1 VNWLKRAAFGL
12 AGRCIAFR
20 RKSAQP
26 ILYLTFDD
34 GPHELHTPALLEVLA
49 RLGVRASFFLV
60 GKSAAAH
67 PQIVTA
73 IVAAGHTLGNHSF
86 HHRKRSTMS
95 SAVARSEIEETDAVL
110 ARFDGRV
117 KHPFRPPWGEVPPLQ
132 LLRCIF
138 RLDYLVLW
146 SRDSLDYKEDAAA
159 IVAGFRRSP
168 PTPGDIILFHDD
180 AAVAVETL
188 SVLIPEWR
196 SHGFCFEPLPRAND
210 TTQSPPAAAPKR

>member
-1 VNWLKRAAFGL
+1 MNWLKRAAFSL
-12 AGRCIAFR
+12 AGGCIVSR
-20 RKSAQP
+20 LKSAQP

-34 GPHELHTPALLEVLA
+34 GPNEVHTPPLLEALA

-60 GKSAAAH
+60 GRSAAAH

-95 SAVARSEIEETDAVL
+95 SDVARSEVAATDAVL
-110 ARFDGRV
+110 ARFDGRL
-117 KHPFRPPWGEVPPLQ
+117 KHPFRPPWGEVPLLQ

-138 RLDYLVLW
+138 RLDHLVLW
-146 SRDSLDYKEDAAA
+146 SRDSLDYKENAEA
-159 IVAGFRRSP
+159 IVAGFRRRP
-168 PTPGDIILFHDD
+168 PGPGDIILFHDD
-180 AAVAVETL
+180 HAVAAEAL

-196 SHGFCFEPLPRAND
+196 SQGFCFESLPGSAS
-210 TTQSPPAAAPKR
+210 T